1 MLVSE
6 RDVLKAPTVQSYR
19 LRAANQD
26 LRPSIKTER
35 RYFHTFDALR
45 CFAFLKVFFY
55 HIPIAYPAA
64 FVYLKAGGDIAVRF
78 FFVLSGFLIT
88 YLIIAEKKRTGHL
101 NFGRYFERRALRI
114 WPLYYLMVAFAFA
127 TPYILSWL
135 DLDHSSEGYEPNFL
149 FTIAFLENYV
159 AIAMREAP
167 NVSPLGVMWS
177 LCVEE
182 HFYIV
187 WGLILY
193 FLDTRHLPKLILG
206 SLGVSVLSRI
216 VFIAL
221 GLPPLDLL
229 TNLDLFAL
237 GALPAY
243 LLVERQQRFERSV
256 NCLHTGMKIGYVA
269 VVILITLVAPHIRGF
284 AVDVLGPTVLG
295 VLFAGL
301 LALFL
306 PSLTTFGISEA
317 SVFSKLGRYTY
328 GLYLFHTIVINGL
341 AQVFRRA
348 DLPLDRPAYGLLFIT
363 AALGISIVASML
375 SYRFF
380 EKPFLT
386 LKRYA

>member
-1 MLVSE
+1 LNGITSAFTSTSE
-6 RDVLKAPTVQSYR
+6 VEEGVG
-19 LRAANQD
+19 
-26 LRPSIKTER
+26 LRPSVER
-35 RYFHTFDALR
+35 RHFHTFDALR

-88 YLIIAEKKRTGHL
+88 YLIVAEKKRNGCL
-101 NFGRYFERRALRI
+101 NFKRYFVRRALRI
-114 WPLYYLMVAFAFA
+114 WPLYYLMVAFAFS
-127 TPYILSWL
+127 TPFILSRL
-135 DLDHSSEGYEPNFL
+135 NLDHSNQGYQPNFL

-159 AIAMREAP
+159 GIATREAP

-187 WGLILY
+187 WGGILY

-206 SLGVSVLSRI
+206 SLALSIISRI
-216 VFIAL
+216 VFVAL
-221 GLPPLDLL
+221 GYPTLDLL

-243 LLVERQQRFERSV
+243 LLLERRHKFERAV
-256 NCLHTGMKIGYVA
+256 KNLHAGVKISYIA
-269 VVILITLVAPHIRGF
+269 VVILITLVAPHVRGP
-284 AVDVLGPTVLG
+284 VVEVLAPTALG

-301 LALFL
+301 LAIFL
-306 PSLTTFGISEA
+306 PSQTTFGISDNN
-317 SVFSKLGRYTY
+317 VFSKLGIYTY
-328 GLYLFHTIVINGL
+328 GLYLYHTIVINGL
-341 AQVFRRA
+341 MQLFRRA
-348 DLPLDRPAYGLLFIT
+348 GLPLELPAYGILFI
-363 AALGISIVASML
+363 ASALGVSIGISML
-375 SYRFF
+375 SYRYF
-380 EKPFLT
+380 EKPFLA